1 MSNVQLAKQIR
12 NEEMLSRFIDF
23 MKRGGWLILL
33 SIGLFMLGAQLVYAE
48 EATGAVTEYRDMPW
62 IGSRNAIWIV
72 AQIHILFAGFV
83 LGVPMFALTCEY
95 IGYKTGDVRYDKL
108 AKEFTKLLTASF
120 GTTAT

>member
-1 MSNVQLAKQIR
+1 MRNVQLEKPVGTQD
-12 NEEMLSRFIDF
+12 MFSLFTDF

-33 SIGLFMLGAQLVYAE
+33 SIALFILGAQLAYAE
-48 EATGAVTEYRDMPW
+48 DSTSAMTEYRDMPW